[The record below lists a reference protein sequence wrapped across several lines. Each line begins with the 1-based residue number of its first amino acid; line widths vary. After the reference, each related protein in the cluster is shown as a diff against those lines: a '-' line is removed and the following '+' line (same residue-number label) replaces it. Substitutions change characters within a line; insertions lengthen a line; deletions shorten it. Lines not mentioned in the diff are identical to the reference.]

1 MLWQALIFLAIS
13 QPFKVGL
20 GKGSRSEHPLPDCQ
34 GSHDVSWL
42 HSDREKDCG
51 LKIPLTS
58 IAKFQL
64 EKSSPLTSRTI
75 FQLEKSSPVTS
86 RTKKIF
92 AFPKVV

>member
-1 MLWQALIFLAIS
+1 MVWLSTLGLA
-13 QPFKVGL
+13 
-20 GKGSRSEHPLPDCQ
+20 KGSKSEHPLPDCQ

-58 IAKFQL
+58 TAMFQL
-64 EKSSPLTSRTI
+64 EESSPLTSRTI
-75 FQLEKSSPVTS
+75 FQVEKSSPVTS

>member
-1 MLWQALIFLAIS
+1 MKNRMKMLGFMIQQQI
-13 QPFKVGL
+13 GL

>member
-1 MLWQALIFLAIS
+1 M
-13 QPFKVGL
+13 PFIRYIDQTLPLGL

-34 GSHDVSWL
+34 GSPDVSWL

-58 IAKFQL
+58 PAKFQL
-64 EKSSPLTSRTI
+64 E
-75 FQLEKSSPVTS
+75 ESSPVKS

-92 AFPKVV
+92 AFSKVV

>member
-1 MLWQALIFLAIS
+1 MTLDLNIYKLRLYLALGLA
-13 QPFKVGL
+13 
-20 GKGSRSEHPLPDCQ
+20 KGSKSEQPLPDCQ

-42 HSDREKDCG
+42 HLDRAKDCG

-58 IAKFQL
+58 TAMFQL
-64 EKSSPLTSRTI
+64 EESSPLTSRMI
-75 FQLEKSSPVTS
+75 FQIEKSSPVTS